1 MPNVPRKPSQL
12 TDRVMHALG
21 PRVRQLRQ
29 ERGRSLRDLAAAADV
44 SASLLSDIERGQVNP
59 TVATLF
65 QLTNALGVPA
75 HTLFS
80 LDASPAPAEPTPGA
94 AAGDV
99 APSANVV
106 RAGERAELPLTG
118 GITWQRLTPA
128 AEGAVEFIEMI
139 YAPGAS
145 SGEAMHHHA
154 GREYGL
160 VLAGELTLQLG
171 FVTHTLRA
179 GDSVAFD
186 STTPHRL
193 SNRGKD
199 VLRLAW
205 VNINSAVASVA
216 PAKSRD

>member
-1 MPNVPRKPSQL
+1 MSDMPNTPLEPSRL
-12 TDRVMHALG
+12 TDRVMRALG
-21 PRVRQLRQ
+21 PRLRQLRQ
-29 ERGRSLRDLAAAADV
+29 ERGRSLRELSSAAHV

-65 QLTNALGVPA
+65 QITNALGMPA
-75 HTLFS
+75 HTLFN
-80 LDASPAPAEPTPGA
+80 LDASSPPAG
-94 AAGDV
+94 G
-99 APSANVV
+99 NVV
-106 RAGERAELPLTG
+106 RAGERAELALTG

-171 FVTHTLRA
+171 FLTYTLRA
-179 GDSVAFD
+179 GDSAAFD

-193 SNRGKD
+193 SNRGKGE
-199 VLRLAW
+199 LRLAW
-205 VNINSAVASVA
+205 VNINSAPPPIA
-216 PAKSRD
+216 PPGSTEP